1 MARLLVLVH
10 GVVAYI
16 VFLAVFTYFAGFV
29 ADIGVPRAIDDGPVV
44 PWPRA
49 LAIDLAL
56 IAGFAVQHS
65 VMARPWFKRMWTVF
79 VPEPAERSTYVLLAA
94 LQLALTMGAWHPL
107 PATLWQLGDGR
118 LAGLVHLVAALG
130 WGLVLVST
138 FAIDHFHL
146 FGLRQAVCHWL
157 GRPAR
162 EPEFRVRGPYRLVR
176 HPLMLGFLLA
186 FWAAPTMSVGHLVFA
201 LAMTLYILVA
211 LELEERDLRAQHGAH
226 YAGYSTRIPRLNPFA
241 RRR

>member
-1 MARLLVLVH
+1 MGRVFVLVH
-10 GVVAYI
+10 GVVSYI
-16 VFLAVFTYFAGFV
+16 VVLAVFAYFAGFV
-29 ADIGVPRAIDDGPVV
+29 AGVCVPKTIDDGPVG

-49 LAIDLAL
+49 LMIDLAL
-56 IAGFAVQHS
+56 LGGFALQHS

-79 VPEPAERSTYVLLAA
+79 VPESAERSTYVLLAS
-94 LQLALTMGAWHPL
+94 LQLALTMWVWHPL
-107 PATLWQLGDGR
+107 PTPIWQLGDGL
-118 LAGLVHLVAALG
+118 LAAIVHGLAAIG

-138 FAIDHFHL
+138 FAVDHFHL
-146 FGLRQAVCHWL
+146 FGLRQAVGHWL

-186 FWAAPTMSVGHLVFA
+186 FWAAPTMSVGHLAFA
-201 LAMTLYILVA
+201 LAMTLYVLVA

-226 YAGYSTRIPRLNPFA
+226 YDGYRARIPRLNPFA
-241 RRR
+241 RR

>member
-1 MARLLVLVH
+1 MGRFIVLVH

-16 VFLAVFTYFAGFV
+16 VVLAVFTYFAGFV
-29 ADIGVPRAIDDGPVV
+29 ADVGVPRAIDDGPVG

-56 IAGFAVQHS
+56 VAGFALQHS
-65 VMARPWFKRMWTVF
+65 VMARPWFKRIWTVF
-79 VPEPAERSTYVLLAA
+79 IHESAERSTYVLLAS
-94 LQLALTMGAWHPL
+94 LQLALMMWAWQPL
-107 PATLWQLGDGR
+107 PSPIWQLGDGV
-118 LAGLVHLVAALG
+118 LAGLVQFVAALG

-138 FAIDHFHL
+138 FAVDHFHL

-157 GRPAR
+157 GGPAY

-176 HPLMLGFLLA
+176 HPIMLGFLIA
-186 FWAAPTMSVGHLVFA
+186 FWAAPTMSVGHLGFA
-201 LAMTLYILVA
+201 LAMTAYVLVA

-226 YAGYSTRIPRLNPFA
+226 YHGYAAQIPRLNPFA
-241 RRR
+241 RR